1 MPRNR
6 VMDHLFARLL
16 LLLGL
21 ALPVPALADAPLTSR
36 DDFVAMVSGKELTL
50 PLFGVSIKVDPSG
63 GIEGS
68 AMGWPVTGN
77 WRWENGLF
85 CRTMDWSGT
94 EIPPNCQ
101 LVQVVA
107 KDRLRFT
114 SDAGQ
119 GMTAVFHLR

>member
-1 MPRNR
+1 MKP
-6 VMDHLFARLL
+6 LSARLL
-16 LLLGL
+16 TLLGL
-21 ALPVPALADAPLTSR
+21 ALPATALADMPVTSR
-36 DDFVAMVSGKELTL
+36 DEFVAMVAGKELAL
-50 PLFGVSIKVDPSG
+50 PLFGVAIAVDPSG
-63 GIEGS
+63 GIAGS
-68 AMGWPVTGN
+68 AMGWPVTGQ

-94 EIPPNCQ
+94 EIPANCQ